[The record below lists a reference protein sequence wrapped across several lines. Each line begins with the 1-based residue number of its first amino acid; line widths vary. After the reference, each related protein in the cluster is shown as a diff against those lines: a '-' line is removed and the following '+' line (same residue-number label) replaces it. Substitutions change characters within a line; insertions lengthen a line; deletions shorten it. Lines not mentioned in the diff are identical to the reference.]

1 MFGFIKKSLQ
11 NIYTHFTSK
20 ISSFFNRD
28 VIDESVLQDL
38 ERVLIVSD
46 VGIKTTRDIM
56 QCLRS
61 QNIQNGSALHQA
73 MNELLY
79 DVIAKV
85 PMPTFQQAPAVFLMV
100 GINGSGKTTTIGK
113 LASWWTRQGKKVLVV
128 AADTFRAAAV
138 AQLEQWSQNNGTTFF
153 TGSAKEPAAVV
164 YEACDQFI
172 QGQYDVLLI
181 DTAGRLQTKTSL
193 MQELSKI
200 KRIIAKKITSI
211 PVYTILTLDGML
223 GQNSFEQAR
232 LFKEATD
239 VSGVVLTKMDGT
251 GKGGIIFSVLSELA
265 IPIFYITYG
274 EQVDDIALFDG
285 KKYVQELLQKVE

>member
-11 NIYTHFTSK
+11 NVYNQFTAK

-28 VIDESVLQDL
+28 TIDESALQDL
-38 ERVLIVSD
+38 ERILIISD
-46 VGIKTTRDIM
+46 VGTKTTQHIM
-56 QCLRS
+56 QRLRL

-73 MNELLY
+73 MHELLY
-79 DVIAKV
+79 DVIKKV
-85 PMPTFQQAPAVFLMV
+85 PVPAVVQTPAVFLMV

-113 LASWWTRQGKKVLVV
+113 LASWWTSQGKKVLVV

-138 AQLEQWSQNNGTTFF
+138 AQLEQWSQHNGVTFF

-164 YEACDQFI
+164 YEGCEQFI

-200 KRIIAKKITSI
+200 KRIIAKKITSVPI
-211 PVYTILTLDGML
+211 YTMLTLDGML

-251 GKGGIIFSVLSELA
+251 GKGGIIFSVLSELG
-265 IPIFYITYG
+265 IPVLYITYG
-274 EQVDDIALFDG
+274 EQVNDIALFDG
-285 KKYVQELLQKVE
+285 KKYVQELLEKV